1 MNIRLGIIAISTL
14 LLVASCGTGKLAV
27 KDSKNA
33 LPQTAKPEQA
43 SKTEQASKSETASK
57 PATTKATKE
66 SSFAFV
72 EKVND
77 RKVTADNIVADLTFS
92 ATMGG
97 KDVSVP
103 GSLHMRKDQMIRL
116 QLFVP
121 LLHTEVGRLEFTPD
135 YVLVVDRLH
144 KQYVKEDYNK
154 LDFLRDNGLDFY
166 ALQALFWNQ
175 LFLPGKKTVGEGDV
189 AKFYADLSG
198 SAQAVPVT
206 LKSGNLAYQ
215 WNADR
220 ESGKINEV
228 KASYVSTQHGKST
241 LTMKYANFKALGA
254 KAFPSYEE
262 LTFQTTA
269 TKKMEKVTMILD
281 MDEPTASSKW
291 STETT
296 LPSKYKKIEA
306 TDIFSKLFNM

>member
-1 MNIRLGIIAISTL
+1 MNIRLGIIALSTL
-14 LLVASCGTGKLAV
+14 LLVAACGTNKMAV
-27 KDSKNA
+27 KDTKTT
-33 LPQTAKPEQA
+33 LPQTTQPKQNTKPE
-43 SKTEQASKSETASK
+43 
-57 PATTKATKE
+57 TTKATEE

-92 ATMGG
+92 ATMGD

-144 KQYVKEDYNK
+144 KQYIKEDYNK
-154 LDFLRDNGLDFY
+154 LDFLRANGLDFY

-175 LFLPGKKTVGEGDV
+175 LFLPGTKAVGEGDV
-189 AKFYADLSG
+189 SKFKADLSG
-198 SAQAVPVT
+198 SAQIVPIS
-206 LKSGNLAYQ
+206 LKSGTLTYQ

-220 ESGKINEV
+220 QSGQINDV
-228 KASYVSTQHGKST
+228 KASYISAQHGKST
-241 LTMKYANFKALGA
+241 LTMKYANFKALGT
-254 KAFPSYEE
+254 KAFPTYEE
-262 LTFQTTA
+262 LSFTTTA
-269 TKKMEKVTMILD
+269 TKKVQKVTMILD
-281 MDEPTASSKW
+281 MDAPSTSSKW

-306 TDIFSKLFNM
+306 TDIFSKLFSM

>member
-1 MNIRLGIIAISTL
+1 MNIRLGIIALSTL
-14 LLVASCGTGKLAV
+14 LLVAACGTNKLAV
-27 KDSKNA
+27 KDTKTT
-33 LPQTAKPEQA
+33 LPQTTQPKQTTKPG
-43 SKTEQASKSETASK
+43 
-57 PATTKATKE
+57 TTKATEE

-92 ATMGG
+92 ATMGD

-154 LDFLRDNGLDFY
+154 LDFLRANGLDFY

-189 AKFYADLSG
+189 SKFKADLNGTAQNVPISLNSG
-198 SAQAVPVT
+198 S
-206 LKSGNLAYQ
+206 LAYQ

-220 ESGKINEV
+220 QSGQIYDV
-228 KASYVSTQHGKST
+228 KASYASAQHGKST
-241 LTMKYANFKALGA
+241 LTMKYSNFKALGT
-254 KAFPSYEE
+254 KAFPTYEE
-262 LTFQTTA
+262 LNFQTTA
-269 TKKMEKVTMILD
+269 TKKAQKVTMILD
-281 MDEPTASSKW
+281 MDAPSTSSKW

-296 LPSKYKKIEA
+296 LPSKYKQIEA
-306 TDIFSKLFNM
+306 TDIFSKLFSM

>member
-1 MNIRLGIIAISTL
+1 MKNIRLGIIAVSTL
-14 LLVASCGTGKLAV
+14 LLASCGTNKMAV
-27 KDSKNA
+27 KDTEAA
-33 LPQTAKPEQA
+33 LPTTTKN
-43 SKTEQASKSETASK
+43 SKTDNVET
-57 PATTKATKE
+57 TTKAIKT

-92 ATMGG
+92 ATMGD

-103 GSLHMRKDQMIRL
+103 GSLHMRKDQMIRI

-121 LLHTEVGRLEFTPD
+121 LIHTEVGRLEFTPD

-154 LDFLRDNGLDFY
+154 LDFLRANGLDFY

-189 AKFYADLSG
+189 SKFKADLSG
-198 SAQAVPVT
+198 AAQTVPVS
-206 LKSGNLAYQ
+206 LMSGSLSYL

-220 ESGKINEV
+220 TSGQINDV
-228 KASYVSTQHGKST
+228 KASYSSAQHGKST
-241 LTMKYANFKALGA
+241 LTMKYSKFKAVGT

-269 TKKMEKVTMILD
+269 TKKAQKVTMILD
-281 MDEPTASSKW
+281 MDEPSTSSKW
-291 STETT
+291 SLETT
-296 LPSKYKKIEA
+296 LPSKYKQIEA
-306 TDIFSKLFNM
+306 TDIFSKLFSM

>member
-1 MNIRLGIIAISTL
+1 MNTRLGILAISTL
-14 LLVASCGTGKLAV
+14 LSLASCGANKMAV
-27 KDSKNA
+27 KDTTTTLPATSK
-33 LPQTAKPEQA
+33 T
-43 SKTEQASKSETASK
+43 SKTE
-57 PATTKATKE
+57 TTKAAKE

-77 RKVTADNIVADLTFS
+77 RKVSADNIVADLTFS

-121 LLHTEVGRLEFTPD
+121 LIHTEVGRLEFTPD

-144 KQYVKEDYNK
+144 KQYVKEDYTK
-154 LDFLRDNGLDFY
+154 LDFLKANGLDFY

-175 LFLPGKKTVGEGDV
+175 LFLPGTKTVDETGIS
-189 AKFYADLSG
+189 KFVADLSG
-198 SAQAVPVT
+198 SSQNVPVS
-206 LKSGNLAYQ
+206 LKSGSLSYL

-220 ESGKINEV
+220 ESGQINDV
-228 KASYVSTQHGKST
+228 KASYSSAQHGSST
-241 LTMKYANFKALGA
+241 LTMKYDKFKAVGT

-269 TKKMEKVTMILD
+269 TKKAQKVTMILD
-281 MDEPTASSKW
+281 MDTPSTSSKW
-291 STETT
+291 SAETT
-296 LPSKYKKIEA
+296 LPSKYQKIEA
-306 TDIFSKLFNM
+306 TDIFSKLFSM

>member
-14 LLVASCGTGKLAV
+14 LLVASCGTDKMAV

-33 LPQTAKPEQA
+33 LPQASKSEQA
-43 SKTEQASKSETASK
+43 SKTEQVSKSETASK

-121 LLHTEVGRLEFTPD
+121 LLRTEVGRLEFTPD

-166 ALQALFWNQ
+166 ALQA
-175 LFLPGKKTVGEGDV
+175 
-189 AKFYADLSG
+189 
-198 SAQAVPVT
+198 

-281 MDEPTASSKW
+281 MDEPNASSKW